1 MTIKYFQQKTKNEK
15 KFAIFINDTEF
26 DEYYIIFIS
35 YKILKNNAIDHV
47 NFQVV
52 DREYYSVLKLL
63 NFEKFEEFQVMF
75 DSNIKNIIKNSIIW
89 LKNKNIKKGNFLEKV
104 IKKYKII

>member
-15 KFAIFINDTEF
+15 KFVIFINDTEF

-35 YKILKNNAIDHV
+35 YKILKNNAIDNV

-52 DREYYSVLKLL
+52 DKEYCSVLKLL
-63 NFEKFEEFQVMF
+63 NFEKFEEFQVRF

-89 LKNKNIKKGNFLEKV
+89 LKNKNLKKGNFLEKV